1 MHVSDESLTK
11 SDKNLVISKWG
22 NMSQYIGSV
31 HYTENYLKLNNNPLV
46 YLGNIPQVESRI
58 RETTNDLNNTLLG
71 TASILIMIH

>member
-31 HYTENYLKLNNNPLV
+31 HYTKNYLQLNNNPLV

-58 RETTNDLNNTLLG
+58 RETTNDLNNTPLG
-71 TASILIMIH
+71 TVSILITIR

>member
-22 NMSQYIGSV
+22 NMSQHIGSV
-31 HYTENYLKLNNNPLV
+31 HYTKNYLKLNNNPLV

-58 RETTNDLNNTLLG
+58 RETTNDLNNTPLG
-71 TASILIMIH
+71 TVSILITIH